1 MREFEIIQCGS
12 AFHIVLCDFLVDSD
26 MLLPLRTMILDIH
39 TMELGT
45 WKSSDGDF
53 ISSSIKLG
61 YVISMTFL

>member
-1 MREFEIIQCGS
+1 MSLKSYNVEVHFTLYYVI
-12 AFHIVLCDFLVDSD
+12 FLVDSD

-45 WKSSDGDF
+45 WKNSDGDF